1 MTILA
6 LPITGDPVFDFF
18 FSLVSI
24 LGAVTFT
31 VAACV
36 KVLSRS

>member
-1 MTILA
+1 MEILA
-6 LPITGDPVFDFF
+6 LPVTGDPVFDFF

-24 LGAVTFT
+24 IGCT
-31 VAACV
+31 VFIISACV